1 MQEEDLGHS
10 QIEAVEWNSTS
21 TFLLLPKNL
30 CHCRWILRISIGNS
44 PGPWGSQV
52 QPSSYC
58 HQLKAKKYFHFTER
72 QLPPGRD
79 GVEWDSDDG
88 YAEVG
93 NYQVNQQQMIV
104 SSQLKHR
111 EGVQCMIQP
120 HIIENEGLLHP
131 VIARHQLRKTKTKNF
146 KANFKPFLSRDT
158 GEGCRG

>member
-21 TFLLLPKNL
+21 TFLLLPQNL

-52 QPSSYC
+52 RPSSYC
-58 HQLKAKKYFHFTER
+58 HQLKVKKYFHFTES

-93 NYQVNQQQMIV
+93 NYQVDQQQMIV

-120 HIIENEGLLHP
+120 HIIENEGLLNP
-131 VIARHQLRKTKTKNF
+131 VIARHKLQDKDKEFQSKP
-146 KANFKPFLSRDT
+146 PFLSRDT